1 MLKKDIKKG
10 MLVWWKAWTYG
21 YRDTRDWSIPC
32 LVVKV
37 TQREITLQTFDD
49 FKEVT
54 RSFTYNERKN
64 EKLYDNLTPITWK
77 DVDRY
82 FEEKRDKLEME
93 ILKINQEYKKRIRDY
108 ENKFDQLEAKVES
121 IKNEYLTRNA

>member
-10 MLVWWKAWTYG
+10 MLVWWKDWTYG

-37 TQREITLQTFDD
+37 NQKNITLLTFDD

-54 RSFTYNERKN
+54 RDFNYNERKN
-64 EKLYDNLTPITWK
+64 EKLHDNLTPISWA

-82 FEEKRDKLEME
+82 FEDKRDKFDMKKLKLE
-93 ILKINQEYKKRIRDY
+93 QDYKKAMREHEREVERFENRLEVIRKQVKD
-108 ENKFDQLEAKVES
+108 A
-121 IKNEYLTRNA
+121 